1 LKYLYQKISSI
12 ILLSIYDKSETS
24 SIADSQI
31 AKLIQDFQREINKQ
45 ERSEEE
51 SKNLTEDPDLDSPE

>member
-1 LKYLYQKISSI
+1 MSV
-12 ILLSIYDKSETS
+12 EVFV
-24 SIADSQI
+24 I

-51 SKNLTEDPDLDSPE
+51 SKNLTEDPNLDSPE